1 MTRPVTRIVVAD
13 IGGTH
18 ARFAIAEVDGDQ
30 VLSLGQPT
38 KLACADHASF
48 QTAWEAY
55 GEQLGE
61 ALPRAAS
68 IAIAAPV
75 TGDLIKMTNNP
86 WVFRPA
92 LVNRKLGL
100 DAHLLLNDFAAV
112 AHAVDAVGPEHLA
125 HVAGPK
131 AAMPDDGIVSVIG
144 PGTGLGVAI
153 LARVGGRGHVFATEG
168 GHTDFAPLDRIEDQI
183 LARLRAEHGRVSVE
197 RVVAGPGLRVIFQ
210 TLAEIE
216 GRAMP
221 QGDDKALWTMALT
234 GENSL
239 AEAALDR
246 FCQCLGAVAGDL
258 ALSHGPGPVVLAG
271 GLGLRLADILP
282 QSGFAERFAAKGRY
296 RQLMERQTVSIVT
309 HPEPGLFGAAA
320 AFAKEHK

>member
-1 MTRPVTRIVVAD
+1 MTKIVTAD

-18 ARFAIAEVDGDQ
+18 ARFAIAEVAGGQ
-30 VLSLGQPT
+30 VVSLGEPT
-38 KLACADHASF
+38 KMACADHASF

-61 ALPRAAS
+61 ELPRAAS
-68 IAIAAPV
+68 IAIAGPI
-75 TGDLIKMTNNP
+75 TGDLIKLTNNP
-86 WVFRPA
+86 WVIRPA

-100 DAHLLLNDFAAV
+100 DRHLLLNDFAAV
-112 AHAVDAVGPEHLA
+112 AHAVDAVGGEHLA
-125 HVAGPK
+125 HVAGPE
-131 AAMPDDGIVSVIG
+131 APLPEDGIVSIIG

-153 LARVGGRGHVFATEG
+153 LARIGGRGHVFATEG
-168 GHTDFAPLDRIEDQI
+168 GHSDFAPLDGIEDRLLQ
-183 LARLRAEHGRVSVE
+183 RLRDKHTRVSVE
-197 RVVAGPGLRVIFQ
+197 RVVAGPGIRPILE

-216 GRAMP
+216 GRPMP
-221 QGDDKALWTMALT
+221 PGDDKALWTMALA

-246 FCQCLGAVAGDL
+246 FCQCLGAVAGDI
-258 ALSHGPGPVVLAG
+258 ALTHGPGPVVLAG
-271 GLGLRLADILP
+271 GLGLRLAEVLP

-296 RQLMERQTVSIVT
+296 RNLMEQQSVSIIT

-320 AFAKEHK
+320 AFAKEHA

>member
-1 MTRPVTRIVVAD
+1 M
-13 IGGTH
+13 
-18 ARFAIAEVDGDQ
+18 
-30 VLSLGQPT
+30 SLGEPT
-38 KLACADHASF
+38 RMACADHASF

-55 GEQLGE
+55 GETLGE

-68 IAIAAPV
+68 IALAAPI
-75 TGDLIKMTNNP
+75 TGDLIKLTNNP
-86 WVFRPA
+86 WVIRPA
-92 LVNRKLGL
+92 LVKQKLGL
-100 DAHLLLNDFAAV
+100 DTHLLLNDFAAV

-125 HVAGPK
+125 HVTGPE
-131 AAMPDDGIVSVIG
+131 APLPEDGIVSIIG

-168 GHTDFAPLDRIEDQI
+168 GHSDFAPLDGIEDRLLQ
-183 LARLRAEHGRVSVE
+183 RLRDKHNRVSVE
-197 RVVAGPGLRVIFQ
+197 RVVAGPGIRAILETI
-210 TLAEIE
+210 AEIE

-221 QGDDKALWTMALT
+221 PGDDKALWTMALA

-246 FCQCLGAVAGDL
+246 FCQCLGSVAGDI
-258 ALSHGPGPVVLAG
+258 ALTHGPGPIVLAG
-271 GLGLRLADILP
+271 GLGLRLAEILP

-296 RQLMERQTVSIVT
+296 RNLMERQTVSIIT

-320 AFAKEHK
+320 AFAKEHA